1 MSQEKSFNL
10 RIRDLGKRYNREWIF
25 RDLSTEWSSGQCI
38 GIGGTNGSGKSTLL
52 RVLSGFES
60 PSKGDI
66 VYTYASE
73 KVSRD
78 NLYNL
83 LSLAAP
89 YTELIEELTMQE
101 LVDFHFSFKSYLPK
115 WDKAKLMG
123 YVGLGK
129 AAHRPLNEFS
139 SGMKQRVKL
148 ATALISD
155 TPLVF
160 LDEPTT
166 NLDDQGKA
174 WFQELLASTAS
185 HRLIFIASNETT
197 DFAQCD
203 DHLSI
208 IEYKN

>member
-1 MSQEKSFNL
+1 MSKGTGFDLLVQ
-10 RIRDLGKRYNREWIF
+10 DLGKRYNREWIF
-25 RDLSTEWSSGQCI
+25 RGLTAQWSAGQCI
-38 GIGGTNGSGKSTLL
+38 GIEGTNGSGKSTLL

-66 VYTYASE
+66 SYTYGSK

-78 NLYNL
+78 DLYSL

-101 LVDFHFSFKSYLPK
+101 LVDFHFSFKSYLPG
-115 WDKAKLMG
+115 WDRVKLMG
-123 YVGLGK
+123 YTGLGK

-174 WFQELLASTAS
+174 WFQELLASTAPE
-185 HRLIFIASNETT
+185 RLIFIASNEAA

-203 DHLSI
+203 DRLAI
-208 IEYKN
+208 LEYKN